1 MRLMIE
7 KKITPSDV
15 GNSQLSALYRT
26 AFPVDEQIPWQELM
40 PLIDRMPLDFT
51 AYMEGD
57 ALVGFT
63 IVYPRSDFNWFWYF
77 AVAEDLRGMGYGQKI
92 LTRLM
97 GRYKGKTM
105 VLDMESP
112 LQICANSE
120 QRRRRH
126 QFYIRN
132 GFRDTRLV
140 RKYADIEMTIMIS
153 GPGEFTAADWDD
165 ITDDLKRFWWP
176 DVD

>member
-1 MRLMIE
+1 
-7 KKITPSDV
+7 
-15 GNSQLSALYRT
+15 
-26 AFPVDEQIPWQELM
+26 
-40 PLIDRMPLDFT
+40 
-51 AYMEGD
+51 
-57 ALVGFT
+57 
-63 IVYPRSDFNWFWYF
+63 
-77 AVAEDLRGMGYGQKI
+77 
-92 LTRLM
+92 
-97 GRYKGKTM
+97 M

-153 GPGEFTAADWDD
+153 GPGEFTAVDWDD